1 MISSW
6 LYRKLLKKS
15 QHEGFESIFVKMV
28 NEVQNAYPY
37 AKMHLNPFVLYRLFK
52 KSRHQ
57 SQSLP
62 SWSNDHH

>member
-28 NEVQNAYPY
+28 NEIKSTYPY
-37 AKMHLNPFVLYRLFK
+37 AKMHLNPFVLYRVFK

-57 SQSLP
+57 SQCQP